1 MNDQHIKTDLAQ
13 QLETLTNFQQMFHLR
28 FSVFLF
34 FWGGG
39 GGYRSGALVENVF
52 IKSNIIIDRF

>member
-34 FWGGG
+34 FLGGERG
-39 GGYRSGALVENVF
+39 IEVEHWLKMCLLNQT
-52 IKSNIIIDRF
+52 

>member
-34 FWGGG
+34 FLGGG
-39 GGYRSGALVENVF
+39 RGGGFKIGIEQFVMYVF
-52 IKSNIIIDRF
+52 